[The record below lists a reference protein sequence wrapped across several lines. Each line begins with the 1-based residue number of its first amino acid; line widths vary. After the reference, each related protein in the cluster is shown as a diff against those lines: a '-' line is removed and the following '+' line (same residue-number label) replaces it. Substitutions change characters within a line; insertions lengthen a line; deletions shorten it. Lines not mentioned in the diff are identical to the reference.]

1 METSAPKLPT
11 ASLHTGSN
19 QRRSVTSRLLKGIAL
34 VNLSCLLAAC
44 GSDTTQEFVSEQIAE
59 AALGDTGV
67 EVDVNVDGDTV
78 SWEVDGEYGFSYT
91 SGIDITLPDSFPSD
105 VLIYNDATLI
115 SSVETDEVL
124 SVTFTSGDKA
134 PKIQTA
140 YVEFFDNEGWS
151 REGQMQV
158 EGMSVLMY
166 KKAERSASLNIIE
179 ADDEPTSVSLSLSR

>member
-44 GSDTTQEFVSEQIAE
+44 GSDTSVEFVSEQIAE
-59 AALGDTGV
+59 AALGDTG
-67 EVDVNVDGDTV
+67 VDVNVDGDTV

-124 SVTFTSGDKA
+124 SVTFTSDDKA

-140 YVEFFDNEGWS
+140 YVEFFDSEGWS

>member
-1 METSAPKLPT
+1 METSAPIFST

-59 AALGDTGV
+59 AALGDTEV
-67 EVDVNVDGDTV
+67 EVNVDGDTV
-78 SWEVDGEYGFSYT
+78 SYEVDGDYGFSYT

-105 VLIYNDATLI
+105 ALIYNDATII
-115 SSVETDEVL
+115 SSVETDEVV